1 MQDLIILILF
11 LFVFIHFA
19 IAIAIYDR
27 DKNTI
32 RLEII
37 EKKIDNIMTK
47 LGIPE
52 EI

>member
-11 LFVFIHFA
+11 LFVFIHF
-19 IAIAIYDR
+19 AIAIYDR